1 MKKSRPHQRF
11 VARSLAAFML
21 AALLCQSASAGSDP
35 ASVTAG
41 FQFDFD
47 QNLIVLDG
55 TANVRNLQ
63 AAIAGGATGLQD
75 SLDIALG
82 NDSVLA
88 SMWIPYT
95 SVLGMR
101 ERPGIFLSNDEGSDA
116 NIVGLEIVLDNPSNQ
131 FLQFGDGEYIDE
143 SFASGEYIQ
152 FTDMITFDS
161 MRVDSDQVSFSTT
174 VSGGGQTLEIS
185 FGNGG
190 IQPGRATTFNVYAST
205 GMQLQNFLNDDT
217 QIRVIYEDSD
227 TSTLIST
234 GLLEL
239 GNIQQFN
246 NDLMAQVMGGLNGI
260 HFAGSVEAFS
270 LMTPPTL
277 LRIIPE
283 PSSLLLLGGSLG
295 LLALRRRRCRTSC
308 NAV

>member
-1 MKKSRPHQRF
+1 MKKLHPPQRF
-11 VARSLAAFML
+11 AARSLATLML
-21 AALLCQSASAGSDP
+21 AVLLCQSASAQ
-35 ASVTAG
+35 SVTAG

-55 TANVRNLQ
+55 TANIRNLET
-63 AAIAGGATGLQD
+63 AIAGGATGLQE

-101 ERPGIFLSNDEGSDA
+101 ERPGIFLSNDVGSDA
-116 NIVGLEIVLDNPSNQ
+116 NIIGLEIVLDSSTSSQ
-131 FLQFGDGEYIDE
+131 FVPFETGEYIQE

-161 MRVDSDQVSFSTT
+161 MRVNPDQVSTNTT
-174 VSGGGQTLEIS
+174 VSGGGQRLEIS

-205 GMQLQNFLNDDT
+205 GMRLEEFLNDDT

-227 TSTLIST
+227 TMTPVST

-239 GNIQQFN
+239 GDIQQFN
-246 NDLMAQVMGGLNGI
+246 NDLMSQIRGGLNGI

-270 LMTPPTL
+270 LIAPPTL
-277 LRIIPE
+277 LQVPE
-283 PSSLLLLGGSLG
+283 PSSLLLLSGSLG
-295 LLALRRRRCRTSC
+295 LLAFRRRRGRMSR
-308 NAV
+308 NAA